1 VTSEHKNVG
10 RTAGTGPRSRQ
21 HVRGPTD
28 GEPLTMQDDWRA
40 VSASTPVVVF
50 AHTPLWA
57 IYPDRSWGTKGSE
70 QAFSYL
76 KPFGSVTVL
85 NAHIPQ
91 VTQKAGRNAAFHTA
105 MSSAFPQPAPGT
117 AHSRGPLKV
126 RQKHCE
132 AYSVSRRSS
141 MWRKARASRSL
152 ICRLRQPKAARS
164 GFSAEICWGDRGA
177 SIDGR

>member
-1 VTSEHKNVG
+1 
-10 RTAGTGPRSRQ
+10 
-21 HVRGPTD
+21 
-28 GEPLTMQDDWRA
+28 MQDDWRA

-85 NAHIPQ
+85 NGHISQ

-105 MSSAFPQPAPGT
+105 MSSAFPQPAPAQHT
-117 AHSRGPLKV
+117 LADH
-126 RQKHCE
+126 
-132 AYSVSRRSS
+132 
-141 MWRKARASRSL
+141 
-152 ICRLRQPKAARS
+152 
-164 GFSAEICWGDRGA
+164 
-177 SIDGR
+177 